1 MREILSIAA
10 NSNVILWSNRKDA
23 FSRSVIFEN
32 FDPKIAPSSQNW
44 ILTRVIEVKICDR
57 TYGLGA
63 ICFLVLVPKP
73 LVLSKNCTAQTPLK
87 IQFCLLGVIF
97 GSKLA
102 KITAGAQILGKYCVK
117 IPSKPTPVNLFNAW
131 KSFYCYIIECRS
143 FARFARSGTTIKNSI
158 F

>member
-102 KITAGAQILGKYCVK
+102 KITAGAQILGNWKFTQNLPWANLK
-117 IPSKPTPVNLFNAW
+117 IVLRFLYLGPSPPLRGGEGQ
-131 KSFYCYIIECRS
+131 ILQ
-143 FARFARSGTTIKNSI
+143 
-158 F
+158 